1 MQNTLQKFLQLSEK
15 LLHDESRKPVA
26 DFIPSEELFTA
37 LDLDLSEDPLV
48 EEEFDAALEN
58 LVLKTPR
65 TATVGFFNQLFGGR
79 NPDAVLGDLL
89 AVMLNNSMYTYKAA
103 GAQIGVEKVILR
115 KVCTMLG
122 WDDKAEG
129 TFAPG
134 GSMTNYM
141 AMVMAR
147 DNFDETIKTKGV
159 KDSLMVYTS
168 KESHYSIPKNAA
180 FSGIGRDQVHYI
192 ATDDYGRMEVTKLA
206 QAIEADIEKGLKPM
220 MINLTA
226 GTTVLGAFDAI
237 EPVVKLAKIH
247 NIWVHVDGA
256 YCGSVLFS
264 NRYRSLIK
272 GIEQV
277 DSFSFNAHKMLGTP
291 LSCSIIVT
299 RDKKHLHESFSNDAS
314 YLYQTDHDE
323 FNLGKMS
330 LQCGR
335 RNDALKFWTLW
346 KSVGTKG
353 LEKIVDHQ
361 FDLAQVA
368 RNYISSN
375 PDYTLYSYPDSIS
388 VCFNYRDIPP
398 RILCT
403 ALYEAQELLVGYGS
417 FGDHEFVRL
426 VTINAQNDAQ
436 VILNFFKTLEAF
448 VEKNY
453 LELIA
458 QCGPVEASGLS

>member
-58 LVLKTPR
+58 LVMKTPR

-458 QCGPVEASGLS
+458 QCGPVEA

>member
-206 QAIEADIEKGLKPM
+206 QAIEADIEIGLKPM

-403 ALYEAQELLVGYGS
+403 SLYEAQELLVGYGS

-458 QCGPVEASGLS
+458 QCGPVEA

>member
-417 FGDHEFVRL
+417 FGDDEFVRL

-458 QCGPVEASGLS
+458 QCGPVEA

>member
-115 KVCTMLG
+115 KVCTLLG

-403 ALYEAQELLVGYGS
+403 SLYEAQELLVGYGS

-458 QCGPVEASGLS
+458 QCGPVEA